1 MIAPQQFGCFPV
13 FGCSATK
20 CEPNPVKYGTGYIPG
35 DVLPAEHLNWFLA
48 NDTQGYN
55 LLCAGVSSIE
65 QELAT
70 LLSCSGCTPDPTS
83 CSQVYN
89 AVMYQIN
96 ACITACTAPKA
107 HASSATTYGVGNA
120 DCYGHLKISDEFSC
134 VLSACSGVA
143 ASQYALA
150 TAYACLA
157 NCGAQ
162 LGDTAGCALNLEA
175 AAGTCGT
182 AARSD
187 HVHPYPDRFG
197 NVSEGQYVRIGSVV
211 GNRFYLSGDYFVPGS
226 DVIQTR
232 DVSVAF
238 AYYAQTALSAT
249 CAGFCCCD
257 ACVYLC
263 LNNAA
268 GCNCCS
274 CVRAGGFICN
284 KRSVPVIITMPI
296 PPYMACSRATNMCC
310 QLNLYTDICGPMPQS
325 LVQVEANSSLCFCYA
340 MPTSC
345 CTCRCCVLL
354 RYRELGYAI

>member
-70 LLSCSGCTPDPTS
+70 ILSCAGCTPDPTS

-96 ACITACTAPKA
+96 ACITACTAPKD

-162 LGDTAGCALNLEA
+162 LGDTAGCALGFEG

-187 HVHPYPDRFG
+187 HVHPYPDRLG
-197 NVSEGQYVRIGSVV
+197 NVSEGQYVRIGSAV
-211 GNRFYLSGDYFVPGS
+211 GNRFYLSGDYIAPGS
-226 DVIQTR
+226 SVIQSKC
-232 DVSVAF
+232 VAVAF
-238 AYYAQTALSAT
+238 AYNAQSAIQAER
-249 CAGFCCCD
+249 AGYCRCD
-257 ACVYLC
+257 ACVFLC
-263 LNNAA
+263 LHNAV
-268 GCNCCS
+268 GCSCCS
-274 CVRAGGFICN
+274 NAVGCAYIRN
-284 KRSVPVIITMPI
+284 NNSVPVIITMPV
-296 PPYMACSRATNMCC
+296 PPFMICYKVVDACCSFNS
-310 QLNLYTDICGPMPQS
+310 YYKIEGPVPYS
-325 LVQVEANSSLCFCYA
+325 LVQVEANSSINIKYLIPF
-340 MPTSC
+340 SC
-345 CTCRCCVLL
+345 CSRKCCQNLY
-354 RYRELGYAI
+354 YRELGYI